1 MRKVCSTFRLVLN
14 LGIFFV
20 SLTAGGLFPS
30 SASAEFYAGVMG
42 GYVAPN
48 DFSDVSGTGE
58 LTGWTFQDFSLDNTF
73 MVGGKAGYYLSKWK
87 WIGVETEAFYT
98 QPDMAVFG
106 HLRVITWANNLVV
119 RYPGK
124 RIQPYAGVG
133 LGLFFAET
141 GDLLGQSFSDNA
153 VPGLNALAGIRAFV
167 TDSVAVFGEYKY
179 TRATFDLDTT
189 VNGLT
194 GGFDGDYSA
203 NMAVGGLSYHF

>member
-1 MRKVCSTFRLVLN
+1 MRKVCSTLRFVLS

-20 SLTAGGLFPS
+20 SLTAEGFLPS

-48 DFSDVSGTGE
+48 DLSNVSGTGVV
-58 LTGWTFQDFSLDNTF
+58 TGTFPDVSLDNTF

-87 WIGVETEAFYT
+87 WLGVETEAFYT
-98 QPDMAVFG
+98 KPDFAG
-106 HLRVITWANNLVV
+106 GGDLRVITWANNIVV

-124 RIQPYAGVG
+124 RLQPYAGVG

-141 GDLLGQSFSDNA
+141 NEIAGLSLSDNA

-167 TDSVAVFGEYKY
+167 TDSIAVFGEYKY
-179 TRATFDLDTT
+179 SRATFNLDTT

-194 GGFDGDYSA
+194 GGLDGDYSA
-203 NMAVGGLSYHF
+203 NMAVGGLSFHF